1 MRIFRHEK
9 ERIIEA
15 IYVFDRTNTQ
25 ITYEQ
30 GLDVPEPPNIRLWLR
45 FSEIFLSS
53 CDVDREGFFT
63 DVFKPH
69 TNTK

>member
-9 ERIIEA
+9 DRIIEA

-30 GLDVPEPPNIRLWLR
+30 GLDVPEPPNIRLWLW

-63 DVFKPH
+63 EVFKPH